1 VKKPYLD
8 CFELD
13 ILHDNITGGQKM
25 ANLAQHGEIRL
36 HNTIQSWYNY
46 TLDGTP
52 CADSRY

>member
-8 CFELD
+8 CFELY
-13 ILHDNITGGQKM
+13 ILHDKITGGQTM
-25 ANLAQHGEIRL
+25 ENLVKHGEIRL
-36 HNTIQSWYNY
+36 HNTVQPGYNY